1 MRGIISDIEMA
12 RGNLREAPPL
22 YDLAPVRKK
31 SIPSSVCAC
40 VCSCIGAI
48 LKIDFLGRV
57 V

>member
-12 RGNLREAPPL
+12 RGNLREAPHL
-22 YDLAPVRKK
+22 HDLVPIRKK
-31 SIPSSVCAC
+31 SIPNYVCAY